1 MKRRDIFILILV
13 WAGAGLLVLIAGFL
27 YLAQSQGRPLTTT
40 AVEAPA
46 PAPTL
51 PNTFQVTFAE
61 NTALQLYPI
70 AEAAA
75 RSWQADARL
84 VSAEATWRTTA
95 IDQVGKPTPWS
106 FRFYSVAARRSYFV
120 TILPDGQVNA
130 RQHFLT
136 EPNPPGL
143 LPAQRWAVDSNQ
155 AIAAWLN
162 AGGGAFLGENPGL
175 EVSAILSYQRAGDG
189 LFWHV
194 TGLNQK
200 NETLVSTTVDA
211 QSGAVVELVR

>member
-13 WAGAGLLVLIAGFL
+13 WASAGLLVLIAGFL
-27 YLAQSQGRPLTTT
+27 YLAQSQGRTT
-40 AVEAPA
+40 AVVDAPAPA

-61 NTALQLYPI
+61 NTALRLYPI

-75 RSWQADARL
+75 RSWQADAQL
-84 VSAEATWRTTA
+84 VSAEATWSTTA

-106 FRFYSVAARRSYFV
+106 FRFYSVTAQRSYFV
-120 TILPDGQVNA
+120 TILPDGQINA
-130 RQHFLT
+130 RQHFLA

-143 LPAQRWAVDSNQ
+143 LPAQRWTVDSNQ
-155 AIAAWLN
+155 AIATWLN
-162 AGGGAFLGENPGL
+162 AGGGTFLGENPGL
-175 EVSAILSYQRAGDG
+175 EVSATLSYQRAGDDV
-189 LFWHV
+189 FWHV

-200 NETLVSTTVDA
+200 NQALVSTTVDA